1 MCSAF
6 QRLCHITSLGIPSS
20 PQLIKFLVHLKM
32 HQPLILFAVPHTNLQ
47 NYCPHSNCHILK
59 LHLTTRELG
68 LTVILITCLLSTFPL
83 SGIIGAHKGVNRNTV
98 HWTVKESSSNTNSS
112 YLLQLLFAIRV
123 RRYSRR
129 HVNSECD
136 GQSLFCPLSLPHFC
150 WSHQRAVRVIQV
162 FKTPFPK
169 TMWTLVFRFPGFHP
183 EHEHCLHTYN
193 CTSSDSET
201 SETWKKENCVPESI
215 RNNKV
220 LFIANLVVVF
230 TIGLLGNILILLA
243 LPYVWFSYK
252 KSFPGVWDF
261 Q

>member
-6 QRLCHITSLGIPSS
+6 QRLCHLTSLGIPSS
-20 PQLIKFLVHLKM
+20 PELIKFLVHLKM

-59 LHLTTRELG
+59 LHQTTRELG

-150 WSHQRAVRVIQV
+150 SSHQCAVTVIQV
-162 FKTPFPK
+162 FK
-169 TMWTLVFRFPGFHP
+169 
-183 EHEHCLHTYN
+183 
-193 CTSSDSET
+193 
-201 SETWKKENCVPESI
+201 
-215 RNNKV
+215 
-220 LFIANLVVVF
+220 
-230 TIGLLGNILILLA
+230 IL
-243 LPYVWFSYK
+243 Y
-252 KSFPGVWDF
+252 
-261 Q
+261 